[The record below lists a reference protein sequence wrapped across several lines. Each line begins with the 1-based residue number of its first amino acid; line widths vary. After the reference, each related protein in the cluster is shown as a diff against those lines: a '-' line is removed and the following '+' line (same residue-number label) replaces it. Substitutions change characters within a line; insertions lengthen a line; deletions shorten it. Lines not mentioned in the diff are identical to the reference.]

1 MGVNSPSQQPAHDAA
16 RAGTAV
22 IELLEVLWEQGHDA
36 VPTDPVSP
44 SQLRVLYCLDHEAGM
59 NLRRLGEL
67 LDSAPSSVSRLCDR
81 LEAMGLVERTQSPV
95 SRRELELNL
104 TSKADRVL
112 ADLRA
117 RREAALLAILDQMP
131 AKARADLTK
140 GLHAFRFAAQSRGEP
155 ATATHLEHPAAR
167 MTP

>member
-1 MGVNSPSQQPAHDAA
+1 VNSPSQQPADDAA
-16 RAGTAV
+16 GAGTAV
-22 IELLEVLWEQGHDA
+22 IELLEVLWEQGRDA

-44 SQLRVLYCLDHEAGM
+44 SQLRVLYCLDREAGM

-95 SRRELELNL
+95 SRRELELHL
-104 TSKADRVL
+104 TSNAERVL

-117 RREAALLAILDQMP
+117 RREAALLAILDRMP
-131 AKARADLTK
+131 AKARRDLTK
-140 GLHAFRFAAQSRGEP
+140 GLQAFRFAAQSRGDRHLPHTSGARPP
-155 ATATHLEHPAAR
+155 A
-167 MTP
+167 